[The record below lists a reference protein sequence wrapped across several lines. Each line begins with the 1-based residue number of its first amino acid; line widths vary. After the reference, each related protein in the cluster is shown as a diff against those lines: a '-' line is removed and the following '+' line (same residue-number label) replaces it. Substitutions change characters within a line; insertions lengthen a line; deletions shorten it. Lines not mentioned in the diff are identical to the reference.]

1 MRTKLALTTVLFLS
15 VSLTATAQDQY
26 KAKFIN
32 AFTRYMNW
40 PEQTRSG
47 FFNIGVYGS
56 FDLYKLISE
65 ETMGRTVG
73 KQNIL
78 AINIIKEGQLDLTD
92 LHILVVGEKFCTPAI
107 LQKISAQLKGKHTLI
122 VTEEGG
128 VPFGAGIGFITKGSS
143 LGFTYNTENIK
154 KQGIMIS
161 KQFEAMGQEAN

>member
-1 MRTKLALTTVLFLS
+1 MRKKLALVAVLFLAS
-15 VSLTATAQDQY
+15 NLVVIAQDQY

-40 PEQTRSG
+40 PEQTKSG

-56 FDLYKLISE
+56 FDLYRLISE

-73 KQNIL
+73 KQNIV
-78 AINIIKEGQLDLTD
+78 AINIIKEDQLVLTD
-92 LHILVVGEKFCTPAI
+92 LHILVVGKKFCAPDF
-107 LQKISAQLKGKHTLI
+107 LQKISEQLKGKHTLI

-143 LGFTYNTENIK
+143 LGFTYNTDNIK

-161 KQFEAMGQEAN
+161 RQFEAMGKEAN